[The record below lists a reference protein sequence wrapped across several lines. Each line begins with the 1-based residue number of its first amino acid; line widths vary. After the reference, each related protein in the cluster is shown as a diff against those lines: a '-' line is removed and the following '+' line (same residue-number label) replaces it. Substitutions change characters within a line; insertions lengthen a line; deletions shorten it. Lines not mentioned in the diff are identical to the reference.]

1 MPSLH
6 LIFRCGLALG
16 LSTAVVLPAFA
27 ADPVPVVEKK
37 KKERLVCETI
47 MTGTRIRNQRVCMTR
62 DQWRV
67 ANDRNREDLKAG
79 REQQHVV
86 SYGVGGRSTCSTSSS
101 TAC

>member
-1 MPSLH
+1 MSSLH
-6 LIFRCGLALG
+6 LIFRCSFTLALA
-16 LSTAVVLPAFA
+16 TAIALPALA
-27 ADPVPVVEKK
+27 QDPVPAVEKK

-62 DQWRV
+62 GQWRV

-79 REQQHVV
+79 REQQQVV
-86 SYGVGGRSTCSTSSS
+86 SFGVGGRSTYSTSSS